1 MNNIYVWMLWGF
13 PGSSSGKKFTCQCRR
28 HGFNPFVRKIPW
40 LNRKW
45 QPIPVFLLG
54 ESHGQR
60 SLAGSVQ
67 FSSVAQL
74 CQILCSPMDYSTP
87 GFPVHHQ
94 LLEFTQIHVH
104 WVGDAIQLSHPLL
117 SPFPPALNLSQH
129 QSLFQWVSFSHQVAK
144 VLELQLQH
152 QSFQWIFRTD
162 FL

>member
-1 MNNIYVWMLWGF
+1 MNNIYVRMLWGF

-94 LLEFTQIHVH
+94 LLELAQSPIESVMPSNHL
-104 WVGDAIQLSHPLL
+104 ILYCPLL
-117 SPFPPALNLSQH
+117 LLPSIFPSTWCFPMSQFFT
-129 QSLFQWVSFSHQVAK
+129 SGGKLWV
-144 VLELQLQH
+144 
-152 QSFQWIFRTD
+152 
-162 FL
+162 